1 MTSLIVFL
9 AVLIAGIVLLARR
22 EGKAS
27 IAIGALL
34 LLFGG
39 YGLLT
44 YFL

>member
-1 MTSLIVFL
+1 MTSLIAFVV
-9 AVLIAGIVLLARR
+9 ALIAGIVLLARH

-27 IAIGALL
+27 IVIGVLL

-44 YFL
+44 QLL